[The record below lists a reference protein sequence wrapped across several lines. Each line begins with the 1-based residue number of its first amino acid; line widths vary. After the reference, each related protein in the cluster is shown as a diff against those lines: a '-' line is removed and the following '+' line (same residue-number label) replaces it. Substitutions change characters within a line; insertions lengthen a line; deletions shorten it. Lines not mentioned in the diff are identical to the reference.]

1 MLFKLHTHTHIFFLL
16 KGFAATTKLD
26 NYSSV
31 TSLFY
36 RMLVLT
42 FHAYVEKISV
52 WEKRETLI
60 HSFHKCLLHTSFV
73 PGKMMHHEK

>member
-52 WEKRETLI
+52 ALGEERDT
-60 HSFHKCLLHTSFV
+60 HSLLPQVFIAHFLCARQNDAS
-73 PGKMMHHEK
+73 